1 MGSGS
6 GTPAATYDGAPVRA
20 VRGARQWTAV
30 PPPVDPKIYHIV
42 HVDRLASIVSDG
54 CLWSDA
60 MMAKRPQV
68 GTGIGMTTIKQNRRS
83 RGLRSHPGLMVGDC
97 VPFYFCPR
105 SVMLYVIYKGNN
117 PGLTY
122 HGGQE
127 PILHLEADFREAIDW
142 ADANGRRWAFT
153 DSNAAN
159 LYFGDYADLAQLDQI
174 KWEEVETR
182 DFQGKDGKWSE
193 FLFERSFPWSL
204 VRRIAVHSGSVH
216 RAVCD
221 ALRTVSHRPQVEVRG
236 DWYY

>member
-1 MGSGS
+1 MPP
-6 GTPAATYDGAPVRA
+6 PAA
-20 VRGARQWTAV
+20 
-30 PPPVDPKIYHIV
+30 PKIYHIV
-42 HVDRLASIVSDG
+42 HADRLRSIVSDG
-54 CLWSDA
+54 RLWSDA
-60 MMAKRPQV
+60 MMAKRSQV
-68 GTGIGMTTIKQNRRS
+68 GTAIGIADIKQGRRS
-83 RGLRSHPGLMVGDC
+83 RPLSSHPGLNVGDC

-105 SVMLYVIYKGNN
+105 SVMLYVIHMANY

-122 HGGQE
+122 RDGQG
-127 PILHLEADFREAIDW
+127 PILHLEADLREVVDW
-142 ADANGRRWAFT
+142 ADTKGRRWAFT

-193 FLFERSFPWSL
+193 FLLERSFPWSL
-204 VRRIAVHSGSVH
+204 IRRIGVYSAPVH

-221 ALRTVSHRPQVEVRG
+221 VLRSASHKPRVEVRG